1 MSLVKCILLYIENF
15 RKIDSDGVHSLISF
29 TSILD
34 KRVHYDPQ
42 RWQKLRWVEGVSLW
56 HLFSIT
62 IFPKRSLME
71 APFIQRIV
79 ARLFFYS
86 CTLKISAL
94 SFQLLEAK
102 WEPSCEIYVFVFL
115 STWGGE
121 RPSAIES
128 IFWRTD
134 LCTYVYKGLSSGVEA
149 PCHHIKVGW
158 CSSFWL
164 VVSTSKDGLKCEKFC
179 VHFKV
184 YTCVYGTYIT
194 K

>member
-1 MSLVKCILLYIENF
+1 MSLRETVCLFEKNVIFLNLLKLNVSCKMHTISKTFE
-15 RKIDSDGVHSLISF
+15 KIDSDGVHSLISF

-94 SFQLLEAK
+94 SFQLLETK

-134 LCTYVYKGLSSGVEA
+134 LCTYVYKGLSSGLGRHA
-149 PCHHIKVGW
+149 TI
-158 CSSFWL
+158 
-164 VVSTSKDGLKCEKFC
+164 
-179 VHFKV
+179 
-184 YTCVYGTYIT
+184 
-194 K
+194 